1 MSTMAH
7 LFASS
12 WGRKDC
18 SLSMGSD
25 GSAAS
30 LGAPEIG
37 AETPEPRGTLGTR
50 PDKVP
55 GESVSMTVEV
65 LATGM
70 SLARSAWEP
79 GQLHTARWVWP
90 LTKVPQH

>member
-1 MSTMAH
+1 MGTVAH

-25 GSAAS
+25 GSMAS
-30 LGAPEIG
+30 LGAPKIG
-37 AETPEPRGTLGTR
+37 AETPSHEGTLGTR

-55 GESVSMTVEV
+55 RRGGGVSEYP
-65 LATGM
+65 
-70 SLARSAWEP
+70 S
-79 GQLHTARWVWP
+79 
-90 LTKVPQH
+90 